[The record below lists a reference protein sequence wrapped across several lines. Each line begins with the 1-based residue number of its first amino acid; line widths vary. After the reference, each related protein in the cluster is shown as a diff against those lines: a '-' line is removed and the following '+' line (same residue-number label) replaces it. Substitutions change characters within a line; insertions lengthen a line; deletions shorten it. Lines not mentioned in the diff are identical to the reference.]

1 MGCSPSH
8 NGIVKILAKNAAKPL
23 KKNKSILPPEEQID
37 GITIPLGGEKFP
49 SCHDLSDENKQKSG
63 PIDSDHLERGFSDGP
78 SRSGSL
84 SEDQRKYEA
93 HGTAD
98 EGMVNLTYQRRRSA
112 RKYSSTCSEQE
123 LSQDAQREGN
133 PKRGKKSKSRKSGK
147 HGRHAKQGQIVFPE
161 PEKKVDF
168 PELLVKAHQDAYA
181 FLNPNLSKYEGIISM
196 ANQATQTQLI
206 MQQMVSFMAL
216 RFDEINQCLGEIV
229 EDGEKLLKDVGGN
242 LTWPSAK
249 DNLTEHPDLLQQ
261 LLQYTVNRMQAVNGT
276 VASLSTNA
284 LQETCLLL
292 QSAVDSF
299 QEKLKKKEH
308 HDERLLK
315 MIKALEDSTT
325 GSTQPRPN
333 DMTLYSEDSGFG
345 GDGESIRGYR
355 SPGKTESRASI
366 ATSGCISL
374 EKSEGTL
381 SKGGSTNMDDSPK
394 QVDTSR
400 VSKQISI
407 TSNNSAGSLG
417 TCATLEQESVLS
429 QDPEDSSS
437 SEDSYEESD
446 DNKSLSSLITLP
458 PRPLT
463 SPAGTCAFRHSPK
476 WVENP
481 ENEEMS
487 LKMKEAIS
495 EKIKFVPGKSNSDV
509 WTREE
514 ISPEP
519 VRPSS
524 ADGSNRR
531 AARHRRSRSAES
543 LKSQGEDPTLL
554 ELQRTQKELTKKLE
568 QLYLP
573 NGTRNKKAP
582 QNRSSR
588 SFGHT
593 GCISAASTNKLK
605 ACLDKRFNILPSQE
619 LIPIRKPNID
629 VAMYP
634 NTNQDSHIKST
645 PLPKQDTKI
654 IDNPTIVEQRL
665 EGIISPRQ
673 SVRKLIQA
681 FSPEDNPLKN
691 LSRKTLGPLRC
702 VRKVGVPVLPPTIPA
717 CKGLLDLDNISDN
730 LSTVDE
736 NPSNSSPN
744 IIEGLFMTSL
754 GSSAAQELHRTYT
767 NECGIEDPENLPPP
781 PLEILMDDSFSS
793 LQCDDP
799 YRNNLPCLMRNAST
813 ASKIKTS
820 MNIKDLLPNKNST
833 ESFMPTFKTSGRKE
847 PVTGLRKFSVPSD
860 QHNRVKDP
868 GLDPMWKNEFEDVA
882 HLYRQSHKIIPLQN
896 PGGGETL
903 KSIPHIDSVEQ
914 STLPKQKQCSP
925 VLQRSEKSAATQRRT
940 SPTRATA
947 SSPTKTTASSQTR
960 ATASSPTKTTASSQ
974 TRATASSPTK
984 TTASSQTRAT
994 ASSPTKTTASS
1005 PTRATASSPTRATA
1019 SSPTRATASSPT
1031 RATASS
1037 PPIERKTASPPTG
1050 QAIIK
1055 TRSQVHPSPP
1065 PVQKSTS
1072 PSYSSRAPSP
1082 PNQSK
1087 LSSPPTL
1094 RKLTSPPQI
1103 RRQQSPPSHQRMPS
1117 PPQIQRQQSP
1127 PSHQRMPSPPQIR
1140 RQQSPPSHQRT
1151 PSPPQIRQQQSPPSQ
1166 RRLPSPPQIR
1176 RQQSPPGQ
1184 PRLPGPPQTQKQQ
1197 SPPSQPRVASP
1208 PSSRREPSP
1217 PSHFTPSPPLSPS
1230 FTHGGLRRS
1239 SDESQASSKMFGNAQ
1254 SIFCPSSSSL
1264 FETKPAP
1271 PPCTSSPETA
1281 PNQASVSVLKHNLSG
1296 RQYDDRRRSL
1306 ATSAANPQ
1314 PFVRRCF
1321 SDRRPRVQLR
1331 LPTSISTSALSEPA
1345 LQQTGPDEAARKDGQ
1360 SRTSPGLTDPKTSNQ
1375 NSAPPGLCVVGQG
1388 LQ

>member
-8 NGIVKILAKNAAKPL
+8 NGIVQILAKNAAKPL
-23 KKNKSILPPEEQID
+23 KKNKAILPPEEHIN
-37 GITIPLGGEKFP
+37 GITIPLASDKFP
-49 SCHDLSDENKQKSG
+49 SCHDLGDENKQKTG
-63 PIDSDHLERGFSDGP
+63 PKDSDREISPLERGFSVGSGGP

-123 LSQDAQREGN
+123 LPQDAQREGN
-133 PKRGKKSKSRKSGK
+133 PKRGRKSKSRKSGK
-147 HGRHAKQGQIVFPE
+147 HGRHAKQGHIVFPE
-161 PEKKVDF
+161 TEKKVDF

-216 RFDEINQCLGEIV
+216 RFEEINQCLGEIV

-242 LTWPSAK
+242 LIWPSAK

-261 LLQYTVNRMQAVNGT
+261 LLQYTVNRMQTVNGT
-276 VASLSTNA
+276 VSSLTTNA
-284 LQETCLLL
+284 LQETCHFL
-292 QSAVDSF
+292 QSTVDSF
-299 QEKLKKKEH
+299 QEKLKEKKH

-315 MIKALEDSTT
+315 MIKALEDSTA

-355 SPGKTESRASI
+355 SGKTESQASI

-374 EKSEGTL
+374 AKSVGTI
-381 SKGGSTNMDDSPK
+381 SKGGSACATNMDDSPK
-394 QVDTSR
+394 QMDNPR

-407 TSNNSAGSLG
+407 TSNNSASSLG
-417 TCATLEQESVLS
+417 TCATLEQESVHS

-437 SEDSYEESD
+437 SDDSYEESD

-458 PRPLT
+458 QRPLT
-463 SPAGTCAFRHSPK
+463 SPAGTCAYRHSPK
-476 WVENP
+476 WIENP
-481 ENEEMS
+481 ENEEMT

-495 EKIKFVPGKSNSDV
+495 EKIKFVPGKSNRDV

-531 AARHRRSRSAES
+531 TARHRRSRSAES

-573 NGTRNKKAP
+573 NGARNKEAP
-582 QNRSSR
+582 QNRSSK

-605 ACLDKRFNILPSQE
+605 ACLDKRFHILPSQE
-619 LIPIRKPNID
+619 LIPLRKPNID
-629 VAMYP
+629 VTKYP
-634 NTNQDSHIKST
+634 NTNQDSHMEST
-645 PLPKQDTKI
+645 QLPKQDTKI
-654 IDNPTIVEQRL
+654 TDNPTTVEQRL

-681 FSPEDNPLKN
+681 FSPEDNSLKSLN
-691 LSRKTLGPLRC
+691 RKTLGPLRC

-717 CKGLLDLDNISDN
+717 CKGLLDLDTISDN

-744 IIEGLFMTSL
+744 IIEGLFITSL
-754 GSSAAQELHRTYT
+754 GSSAAQDSNRPYT
-767 NECGIEDPENLPPP
+767 NESGIEDLENLPPP

-793 LQCDDP
+793 LQCDGP

-833 ESFMPTFKTSGRKE
+833 ESFMPTFKTSGKKE
-847 PVTGLRKFSVPSD
+847 PVTGLTKFSVQSD
-860 QHNRVKDP
+860 QNNRVKDL
-868 GLDPMWKNEFEDVA
+868 GLDPMRRNEFEDVA

-896 PGGGETL
+896 PGDGETL

-914 STLPKQKQCSP
+914 STLLKQKLFSP
-925 VLQRSEKSAATQRRT
+925 MLQRSEKSAVTQRRT

-947 SSPTKTTASSQTR
+947 SSPTR
-960 ATASSPTKTTASSQ
+960 AK
-974 TRATASSPTK
+974 
-984 TTASSQTRAT
+984 
-994 ASSPTKTTASS
+994 ASS

-1031 RATASS
+1031 KAKASP
-1037 PPIERKTASPPTG
+1037 PPIERKAVSPPTG
-1050 QAIIK
+1050 RAMIK

-1072 PSYSSRAPSP
+1072 SSYPSRVPSP

-1087 LSSPPTL
+1087 LSSPTTL

-1103 RRQQSPPSHQRMPS
+1103 Q
-1117 PPQIQRQQSP
+1117 
-1127 PSHQRMPSPPQIR
+1127 

-1151 PSPPQIRQQQSPPSQ
+1151 PSPPQIRRQQSPPSQ
-1166 RRLPSPPQIR
+1166 RRLPSPPHTQ
-1176 RQQSPPGQ
+1176 RQQSPPSQ
-1184 PRLPGPPQTQKQQ
+1184 RRLPSPPHIQRQQSPPTHQTMPSPPQIRKQQ
-1197 SPPSQPRVASP
+1197 SPPSQPRASSP
-1208 PSSRREPSP
+1208 PNSRREPSP

-1239 SDESQASSKMFGNAQ
+1239 SEESQASPKMFGNAQ

-1264 FETKPAP
+1264 FETKPAS
-1271 PPCTSSPETA
+1271 PPCTNSSETA

-1314 PFVRRCF
+1314 PFVRRCY

-1331 LPTSISTSALSEPA
+1331 LPTSTSTSALREPA
-1345 LQQTGPDEAARKDGQ
+1345 LHQTGPDEAAWKDGQ
-1360 SRTSPGLTDPKTSNQ
+1360 SPTSPGLTDPKTSSL
-1375 NSAPPGLCVVGQG
+1375 NSTSSKLCVVGQG